1 LNISIDKQDV
11 RLFLQSYLGYL
22 DATKMSRFYLALI
35 EKSASLH
42 ELDENLERTITDEKL
57 DDRHA
62 EVLRKLHIK
71 MKSSGS

>member
-1 LNISIDKQDV
+1 
-11 RLFLQSYLGYL
+11 
-22 DATKMSRFYLALI
+22 MSRFYLALI